1 MKYSTDVFLF
11 LAALGLRC
19 YEGFPLDVASRGHSS
34 FGAWFLIAVASL
46 ILWNTGYARHV
57 GVSNCSTWAP

>member
-1 MKYSTDVFLF
+1 MILLQFIFGSAESSL
-11 LAALGLRC
+11 LCGLS
-19 YEGFPLDVASRGHSS
+19 PAVASRGHSS